1 MDEIQRKYPEFLAAL
16 RTAETPEEASDY
28 TYAMYTAANHRNVN
42 KNNIQSIISGI
53 ERMYDA
59 KHKEMYGKTFN
70 NHSDRRR
77 RTALEVMGYKGG
89 GIVKIQNGNKL
100 TTPSSKQ
107 SMVLIEN
114 KPNGYQRQYNL
125 SDNSTDDRFNK

>member
-1 MDEIQRKYPEFLAAL
+1 MAAL

-42 KNNIQSIISGI
+42 KNNIQSVISGI
-53 ERMYDA
+53 EKMYDT

-89 GIVKIQNGNKL
+89 GILRTQSGKKVESNPTLNNSHVTDIQ
-100 TTPSSKQ
+100 
-107 SMVLIEN
+107 
-114 KPNGYQRQYNL
+114 
-125 SDNSTDDRFNK
+125 F